1 MWFVSSTTRG
11 KKRRD
16 SRFLEVARHYIDH
29 NKQKI
34 GMNKTFCRVSAT
46 LVGVLLLLTLG
57 SCSKESQLTPEAQPE
72 AGAGQLAFSLDN
84 DALRSVPAEAYE
96 KAVDEHSVWCVF
108 VTPTGAGGAQTVQA
122 AKQAHKTAAG
132 SYSVNAGFAGAAQMF
147 VIGNVESEL
156 QSKLYNLTS
165 GTPLSEVQSWIVKNS
180 LGNGTADP
188 AKFVMTSEML
198 PVNLPAKGAPAAN
211 LPQAIQLKRLAA
223 RFDVINEVPGL
234 TLTTVSVANRIVTS
248 TLLDVHQTGEK
259 ATAATEYNIT
269 DGKVLLHKIYS
280 YQNSNKGGTANATS
294 FTIQGTYKGKTIKPI
309 SVKLQDAT
317 TTEALDVQRNHCYR
331 ILLKPT
337 GDDFNPIKPDDP
349 STAWKIVVK
358 VLDWNEAAAD
368 LGNYSDEDLDAL
380 GTVTADPTVNL
391 KGINLLN
398 AVAEYNIDITGT
410 KFTDTH
416 SNVAGHTGYFTWSE
430 AKALKMPDGYHLPTR
445 YEWTAILGSDY
456 YAPNS
461 LVCVCF
467 NENTTKKDVSLTVQI
482 PVKPSSTVTTMA
494 CLQDYKQVPDESAT
508 YMIRYKDNDT
518 YRSAWRYS
526 YVDSPIAG
534 EGKILKIESV
544 PVKATL
550 TIEQLNK
557 DYFANP
563 KVRQYIKTRYLPST
577 GMDYSREGS
586 GSGARR
592 GSGGSYWSA
601 TEFRGSDAYCMN
613 FGGMNAYV
621 NYLEQMGCRAVRLFR
636 NSWQGTQR

>member
-1 MWFVSSTTRG
+1 
-11 KKRRD
+11 
-16 SRFLEVARHYIDH
+16 
-29 NKQKI
+29 
-34 GMNKTFCRVSAT
+34 MNKTFCRVSAT
-46 LVGVLLLLTLG
+46 LMGVLLLLTLG
-57 SCSKESQLTPEAQPE
+57 SCSKESQLTPDVQPE

-132 SYSVNAGFAGAAQMF
+132 SYSVNAGFAGVAQMF

-156 QSKLYNLTS
+156 QTKLYNLTS

-180 LGNGTADP
+180 LGNGTTDP
-188 AKFVMTSEML
+188 AKFVMTSEMVA
-198 PVNLPAKGAPAAN
+198 VNLPAKGAPAAN

-234 TLTTVSVANRIVTS
+234 KLTTVSVANRIVTS
-248 TLLDVHQTGEK
+248 TLLDVHQTGTKE
-259 ATAATEYNIT
+259 TT
-269 DGKVLLHKIYS
+269 DYDVVGGKVLLHKIYS
-280 YQNSNKGGTANATS
+280 YQNSNKGGTTGATS
-294 FTIQGTYKGKTIKPI
+294 FTIQGTYKGKAIKPI
-309 SVKLQDAT
+309 QVKLQDAT

-337 GDDFNPIKPDDP
+337 GDDFTPIKPDDP

-358 VLDWNEAAAD
+358 VLDWNEAAD

-398 AVAEYNIDITGT
+398 AVAEYNIDITGK

-416 SNVAGHTGYFTWSE
+416 SNAAGHSGYFTWNE
-430 AKALKMPDGYHLPTR
+430 AKALQMPEDYHLPTR

-456 YAPNS
+456 YYASNSNSIVYYYASNSNSTVYYNAPS
-461 LVCVCF
+461 F
-467 NENTTKKDVSLTVQI
+467 NPITYVYFDRDETKREVSLTVQI
-482 PVKPSSTVTTMA
+482 PGQTKKMD
-494 CLQDYKQVPDESAT
+494 CYQDVKQVSADHAT
-508 YMIRYKDNDT
+508 YMIRYKDNDI

-526 YVDSPIAG
+526 YVDGPIAG
-534 EGKILKIESV
+534 QKVLKIESV
-544 PVKATL
+544 TVKDNL
-550 TIEQLNK
+550 TIDQLNK

-563 KVRQYIKTRYLPST
+563 KVSKYVKTIYLPAT
-577 GMDYSREGS
+577 GWSYNQNGS
-586 GSGARR
+586 GSLEES
-592 GSGGSYWSA
+592 GSFGYYWSA
-601 TEFRGSDAYCMN
+601 TEGSSSDACFVCFSDTYADFLYN
-613 FGGMNAYV
+613 SQSSRY
-621 NYLEQMGCRAVRLFR
+621 AVRPFLDKL
-636 NSWQGTQR
+636 Q

>member
-1 MWFVSSTTRG
+1 
-11 KKRRD
+11 
-16 SRFLEVARHYIDH
+16 
-29 NKQKI
+29 
-34 GMNKTFCRVSAT
+34 MNKTFCRVSAT
-46 LVGVLLLLTLG
+46 LMGVLLLLTLG
-57 SCSKESQLTPEAQPE
+57 SCSRESRLTSEEQSE

-84 DALRSVPAEAYE
+84 DALRSVPAEAFE

-108 VTPTGAGGAQTVQA
+108 VTPATSGGAQTVQA

-188 AKFVMTSEML
+188 AKFVMTSEMVS
-198 PVNLPAKGAPAAN
+198 VNLPAKGAPAAN

-234 TLTTVSVANRIVTS
+234 KLTTVSVANRIITS
-248 TLLDVHQTGEK
+248 TLLDVQQTGEK
-259 ATAATEYNIT
+259 AATTDYTIT

-280 YQNSNKGGTANATS
+280 YQNSHEGGTEGATS
-294 FTIQGTYKGKTIKPI
+294 FTIQGTYNGKAIKPI

-331 ILLKPT
+331 ILLKPA
-337 GDDFNPIKPDDP
+337 GEDFNPIKPDDDP
-349 STAWKIVVK
+349 KKVAWKIVVK
-358 VLDWNEAAAD
+358 VLDWNEAAD
-368 LGNYSDEDLDAL
+368 LGNYSDEDLDNQGNL
-380 GTVTADPTVNL
+380 GVTPAPPASSADPTVNL
-391 KGINLLN
+391 NGKNLLD

-416 SNVAGHTGYFTWSE
+416 SNVAGHTGYFTWDE

-445 YEWTAILGSDY
+445 YEWTAILGSEKSSQTYISFDQY
-456 YAPNS
+456 EAKSNI
-461 LVCVCF
+461 
-467 NENTTKKDVSLTVQI
+467 SLTVQI
-482 PVKPSSTVTTMA
+482 PGHQWAVS
-494 CLQDYKQVPDESAT
+494 CQQDYKQVATESAT

-526 YVDSPIAG
+526 WVDGSIAG
-534 EGKILKIESV
+534 QKVLKIEAV

-550 TIEQLNK
+550 TIVQLNK
-557 DYFANP
+557 EYFANP
-563 KVRQYIKTRYLPST
+563 KVSKYVKTIYLPAI
-577 GMDYSREGS
+577 GYGYNKDGS
-586 GSGARR
+586 DSGWGHLR
-592 GSGGSYWSA
+592 GSYGNYWSA
-601 TEFRGSDAYCMN
+601 TEVRSSDAYEVCFN
-613 FGGMNAYV
+613 STYAYV
-621 NYLEQMGCRAVRLFR
+621 DDNDQTDRFAVRPFR
-636 NSWQGTQR
+636 GI

>member
-1 MWFVSSTTRG
+1 
-11 KKRRD
+11 
-16 SRFLEVARHYIDH
+16 
-29 NKQKI
+29 
-34 GMNKTFCRVSAT
+34 MNKIYRVASAS
-46 LVGVLLLLTLG
+46 LVGVLLLLAMG
-57 SCSKESQLTPEAQPE
+57 SCSKESQLIPEAQPE
-72 AGAGQLAFSLDN
+72 AGAGQLAFSLGN
-84 DALRSVPAEAYE
+84 DALRSVPAEAFE

-132 SYSVNAGFAGAAQMF
+132 SYSVNAGFAGQAQMF

-165 GTPLSEVQSWIVKNS
+165 GTPLSTVQSWIVKNS
-180 LGNGTADP
+180 LGNGTTNP

-234 TLTTVSVANRIVTS
+234 KLTTVSVANRIVTS
-248 TLLDVHQTGEK
+248 TLLDVQQTGEK
-259 ATAATEYNIT
+259 ATAATEYNIA

-280 YQNSNKGGTANATS
+280 YQNSNKGGTQDATS
-294 FTIQGTYKGKTIKPI
+294 FTIQGTYNGKAIKPI

-337 GDDFNPIKPDDP
+337 GDDFNPIKPDDDP

-358 VLDWNEAAAD
+358 VLDWNEAAD

-380 GTVTADPTVNL
+380 GDLSNTVNPI
-391 KGINLLN
+391 GTNLLDF
-398 AVAEYNIDITGT
+398 VAEYNIDITGK
-410 KFTDTH
+410 KFTTSH
-416 SNVAGHTGYFTWSE
+416 TNEAGYTGYFTWEE
-430 AKALKMPDGYHLPTR
+430 AKALQMPDGYHLPTH
-445 YEWTAILGSDY
+445 YEWTAILGAEWSIQACIYFDQ
-456 YAPNS
+456 NKT
-461 LVCVCF
+461 
-467 NENTTKKDVSLTVQI
+467 EKDVYLTVQI
-482 PVKPSSTVTTMA
+482 PAKPSSAVTTIS
-494 CLQDYKQVPDESAT
+494 CLQDYKQVSADHAT

-526 YVDSPIAG
+526 WVDGPIAG
-534 EGKILKIESV
+534 QKVLKIESV
-544 PVKATL
+544 PVKAAL

-563 KVRQYIKTRYLPST
+563 KVSKYVKTIYLPAT
-577 GMDYSREGS
+577 GYGYSKNGS
-586 GSGARR
+586 GSGSSR
-592 GSGGSYWSA
+592 GSNGFYWSA
-601 TEFRGSDAYCMN
+601 TESSRSI
-613 FGGMNAYV
+613 NAYRVYFDSTDAHV
-621 NYLEQMGCRAVRLFR
+621 NIDSPTNRLAVRPFR
-636 NSWQGTQR
+636 NL

>member
-1 MWFVSSTTRG
+1 
-11 KKRRD
+11 
-16 SRFLEVARHYIDH
+16 
-29 NKQKI
+29 
-34 GMNKTFCRVSAT
+34 MNKIYRVASAT
-46 LVGVLLLLTLG
+46 LVGVLLLLSMN
-57 SCSKESQLTPEAQPE
+57 SCTQERLVAPEAQPE

-84 DALRSVPAEAYE
+84 DALRSIPAEAYE

-188 AKFVMTSEML
+188 AKFVMTSDL
-198 PVNLPAKGAPAAN
+198 VNVTLPAKGAPAAN

-234 TLTTVSVANRIVTS
+234 KLTTVSVANRIVTS
-248 TLLDVHQTGEK
+248 TLLDVQQTGEK
-259 ATAATEYNIT
+259 VATTDYTIA

-280 YQNSNKGGTANATS
+280 YQNSNKGGTQDATS
-294 FTIQGTYKGKTIKPI
+294 FTIQGTYKGKAIKPI
-309 SVKLQDAT
+309 QVKLQDAT

-337 GDDFNPIKPDDP
+337 GDDFKPIKPDDP

-358 VLDWNEAAAD
+358 VLDWNEAAD
-368 LGNYSDEDLDAL
+368 LGNYSDEDLANQ
-380 GTVTADPTVNL
+380 GNVSDPKVNPS
-391 KGINLLN
+391 GINLLD

-410 KFTDTH
+410 KFATSHT
-416 SNVAGHTGYFTWSE
+416 NAAGFSGYFTWAE

-445 YEWTAILGSDY
+445 YEWAAILSSDNY
-456 YAPNS
+456 DPNNV
-461 LVCVCF
+461 LCVYF
-467 NENTTKKDVSLTVQI
+467 NQNGANKDVSLTVQI
-482 PVKPSSTVTTMA
+482 PVEPSSTVTTMA
-494 CLQDYKQVPDESAT
+494 CLQDYKQVAAESAT

-534 EGKILKIESV
+534 EGKIFKIESV
-544 PVKATL
+544 PVKASL

-563 KVRQYIKTRYLPST
+563 KVSKYVKTIYLPAN
-577 GMDYSREGS
+577 GFNYNLNGS
-586 GSGARR
+586 GSGSAR
-592 GSGGSYWSA
+592 GSSGGYWSA
-601 TEFRGSDAYCMN
+601 TEDSSSSAYGVDFGSTDASVRSSFRQTSRAAVRPFRGI
-613 FGGMNAYV
+613 
-621 NYLEQMGCRAVRLFR
+621 
-636 NSWQGTQR
+636 